1 MKLKMKIT
9 STMLL
14 IALMLSLAPALTLPT
29 SASAASCDWAQFIT
43 DVTVPDGAKYE
54 PGATF
59 KKTWRLKN
67 IGTCTWDNILLA
79 GFQFRWQT
87 NGKRASIKFPS
98 ECCSRPDH

>member
-1 MKLKMKIT
+1 MKSRMKMT

-14 IALMLSLAPALTLPT
+14 IALVFSLVPAMTLPT
-29 SASAASCDWAQFIT
+29 GASAASCDWAQFIT

-79 GFQFRWQT
+79 GFRLWRT
-87 NGKRASIKFPS
+87 NECPGIHQIPI